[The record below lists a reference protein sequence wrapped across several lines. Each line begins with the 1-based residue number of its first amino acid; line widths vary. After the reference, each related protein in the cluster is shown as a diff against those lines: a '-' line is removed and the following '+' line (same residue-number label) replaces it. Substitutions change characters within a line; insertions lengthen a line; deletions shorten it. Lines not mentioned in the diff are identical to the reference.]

1 MLGTPMADLDFLQ
14 CVGIRKSK
22 QLHFM
27 FFCVLVVVVVVV
39 DNDDDVIS

>member
-1 MLGTPMADLDFLQ
+1 MADLDFLQ

-22 QLHFM
+22 QLHLM